1 MLFLLLSL
9 LLVYHIWFYSQSFF
23 LNTGLIFSIIVLASK
38 VIKIN
43 LYTIK
48 MLLIYNITVK
58 IIFYTII

>member
-1 MLFLLLSL
+1 VLFLLLSL